1 MRDRIRYIKK
11 LWMRYGPLFMY
22 LCIFIIIRNNLLII
36 FINNFMYGY
45 KLFIYDQPFTSY
57 IFINNS
63 LSQKCPITKVPSLLK
78 LQFDWTQV

>member
-1 MRDRIRYIKK
+1 
-11 LWMRYGPLFMY
+11 
-22 LCIFIIIRNNLLII
+22 
-36 FINNFMYGY
+36 MYGY